1 MNKKAFTLIEL
12 LGVIIVLGIIGMIVI
27 PIVQN
32 AISDSNKKLCEYQFE
47 LYKKAAKG
55 YVDSNP
61 YNSESSITL
70 RELIEKGYLESSQVK
85 CGSLDDV
92 IKINYSNGGYNFEYY
107 GSD

>member
-1 MNKKAFTLIEL
+1 MNKHAFTLIEL
-12 LGVIIVLGIIGMIVI
+12 LGVIIILGIIGMIVT

-32 AISDSNKKLCEYQFE
+32 AIGDSDKKLCEYQYE

-61 YNSESSITL
+61 YKAKSSITL
-70 RELIEKGYLESSQVK
+70 QELVDKGYLESSQVK

-92 IKINYSNGGYNFEYY
+92 IEISYSNGGYTFEYY